1 MLTDKELISKI
12 QHGDINA
19 FSDFVD
25 DLKDKSFSLTLGILK
40 NTEEAEDSLQEA
52 FIKTYRAIVE
62 NKFKGDSKLS
72 TYFYTIVYNTA
83 VDSFKKSRR
92 KNFSM
97 ISIDVED
104 VSFKEGDELT
114 VSPDSLISDES
125 FDKKISDNEIQSIVK
140 NYLNKIPVQYSLIL
154 ILFYVDGLS
163 HEEISN
169 LLGLPVGTVKNR
181 LFRAKEKIKE
191 IILSKIPEHEILN
204 FLQ

>member
-19 FSDFVD
+19 FSDFD
-25 DLKDKSFSLTLGILK
+25 DLKDKAFSLTLGILK

-114 VSPDSLISDES
+114 VSPDSLISEES

>member
-25 DLKDKSFSLTLGILK
+25 DLKDKAFSLTLGILK

-114 VSPDSLISDES
+114 VSPDSLISEES

>member
-25 DLKDKSFSLTLGILK
+25 DLKDKAFSLTLGILK

>member
-25 DLKDKSFSLTLGILK
+25 DLKDKAFSLTLGILK

-83 VDSFKKSRR
+83 VDSLKSP
-92 KNFSM
+92 
-97 ISIDVED
+97 E
-104 VSFKEGDELT
+104 E
-114 VSPDSLISDES
+114 
-125 FDKKISDNEIQSIVK
+125 KISV
-140 NYLNKIPVQYSLIL
+140 
-154 ILFYVDGLS
+154 
-163 HEEISN
+163 
-169 LLGLPVGTVKNR
+169 
-181 LFRAKEKIKE
+181 
-191 IILSKIPEHEILN
+191 
-204 FLQ
+204 

>member
-1 MLTDKELISKI
+1 
-12 QHGDINA
+12 
-19 FSDFVD
+19 
-25 DLKDKSFSLTLGILK
+25 
-40 NTEEAEDSLQEA
+40 
-52 FIKTYRAIVE
+52 
-62 NKFKGDSKLS
+62 
-72 TYFYTIVYNTA
+72 
-83 VDSFKKSRR
+83 
-92 KNFSM
+92 M

-114 VSPDSLISDES
+114 VSPDSLISEES